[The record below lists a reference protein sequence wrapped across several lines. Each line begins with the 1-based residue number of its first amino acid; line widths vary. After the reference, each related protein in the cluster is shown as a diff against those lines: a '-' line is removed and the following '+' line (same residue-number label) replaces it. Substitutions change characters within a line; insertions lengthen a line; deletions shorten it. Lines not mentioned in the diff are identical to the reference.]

1 MANSPMTLPGS
12 IVLRYRPSRDTST
25 LPSAFHKNKTNIN
38 TNNRDLIIIIIKARE
53 EEEEEEEGIKIK

>member
-1 MANSPMTLPGS
+1 MTLPGS

-53 EEEEEEEGIKIK
+53 EEEEEEEEEGIKIK